1 MLTSICGIN
10 WGDEGKGR
18 MVDLLSRD
26 YDIVCRY
33 QGGNNAGHT
42 VVNQKGKFI
51 LNLLPSGILRDD
63 VVNVM
68 GPGMVIDIKHL
79 CGEIKKLR
87 EGGIA
92 ISPENL
98 KISDKA
104 IITMPYNILQDV
116 MEEDRLSKATGK
128 PYGSTRRGI
137 APVYA
142 DKYLKKAFRMGE
154 LKNLDLLFRRLPDIV
169 EWKNMTIKAYGFEP
183 VKVDDMKA
191 YFEEYGLPLKDYIID
206 TGIYLNK
213 ANAEGKKIMF
223 EAQLGALRDIDYGIV
238 PYTSSSSTIA
248 AYAPI
253 GAGVPNLKI
262 DKSIGIMKAYS
273 SCVGAGPFTCEYFGD
288 KAEKLRA
295 FGGEY
300 GAATGRPRRVG
311 PFDVVASRY
320 GIRCQGA
327 DEIAL
332 TKLDVL
338 DGYEEIEICTHY
350 ELDGKVID
358 EFPFTDVLDEC
369 RPVFEKV
376 KGWNC
381 DITGC
386 RRAEDLPREA
396 LDYIRLLEK
405 LCGCKIKY
413 VSVGAERD
421 ACIVLD

>member
-42 VVNQKGKFI
+42 VINDKGKFI
-51 LNLLPSGILRDD
+51 LNLLPSGILRED
-63 VVNVM
+63 VVCVM
-68 GPGMVIDIKHL
+68 GPGMVIDLKHL
-79 CGEIKKLR
+79 CGEIQKLR
-87 EGGIA
+87 SAGIK

-104 IITMPYNILQDV
+104 IITMPYNVLQDI
-116 MEEDRLSKATGK
+116 MEEDRLAKATGK

-154 LKNLDLLFRRLPDIV
+154 LLNLDLLYKRLPDIV
-169 EWKNMTIKAYGFEP
+169 DWKNMTIKAYGFTPISVE
-183 VKVDDMKA
+183 DMKA
-191 YFEEYGLPLKDYIID
+191 YFEEYGAILKDYIID
-206 TGIYLNK
+206 VGMYLNK

-223 EAQLGALRDIDYGIV
+223 EAQLGAHRDIDYGIV
-238 PYTSSSSTIA
+238 PYTSSSTTFA

-253 GAGVPNLKI
+253 GAGVPNLKL

-273 SCVGAGPFTCEYFGD
+273 SCVGAGPFTCEYFGE
-288 KAEKLRA
+288 KADKLREL
-295 FGGEY
+295 GGEY

-311 PFDVVASRY
+311 PFDAVASRY
-320 GIRCQGA
+320 GIMCQGA

-338 DGYEEIEICTHY
+338 DSYEEIEICTHY
-350 ELDGKVID
+350 ELDGKIID
-358 EFPFTDVLDEC
+358 HFPFTDVLDLC
-369 RPVFEKV
+369 KPVFEKV

-381 DITGC
+381 DISHC
-386 RRAEDLPREA
+386 RKAEDLPKEA

-421 ACIVLD
+421 ACIVMD

>member
-26 YDIVCRY
+26 FDVVCRY

-42 VVNQKGKFI
+42 VINERGKFI

-68 GPGMVIDIKHL
+68 GCGMVIDLKHL
-79 CGEIKKLR
+79 CGEIENLR
-87 EGGIA
+87 KAGIK

-104 IITMPYNILQDV
+104 IITMPYNVLQDV
-116 MEEDRLSKATGK
+116 MEEDRLTKATGK

-142 DKYLKKAFRMGE
+142 DKYMKKAFRMGE
-154 LKNLDLLFRRLPDIV
+154 LLNTELLYKRVPDIV
-169 EWKNMTIKAYGFEP
+169 AWKNMTIKAYGFEP
-183 VKVDDMKA
+183 VKVEEIIE
-191 YFEEYGLPLKDYIID
+191 YFEKYGKPLAEYVCD
-206 TGIYLNK
+206 TGVFLNK
-213 ANAEGKKIMF
+213 ANEKGKNIMF

-253 GAGVPNLKI
+253 GAGVPNLKLSN
-262 DKSIGIMKAYS
+262 SIGIMKAYS
-273 SCVGAGPFTCEYFGD
+273 SCVGAGPFTCEYFGE
-288 KAEKLRA
+288 KAEKLREA
-295 FGGEY
+295 GGEY

-311 PFDVVASRY
+311 PFDAVASRY
-320 GIRCQGA
+320 GILCQGA

-338 DGYEEIEICTHY
+338 DGYEELEICTHY
-350 ELDGKVID
+350 ELNGKVID
-358 EFPFTDVLDEC
+358 DFPFTDVLDEC
-369 RPVFEKV
+369 KPVFEKV
-376 KGWNC
+376 KGWHC
-381 DITGC
+381 DISHC
-386 RRAEDLPREA
+386 RKKEDLPKEA
-396 LDYIRLLEK
+396 LDYIKLLEK
-405 LCGCKIKY
+405 LCGCKIRY
-413 VSVGAERD
+413 VSVGAERE
-421 ACIVLD
+421 AYVKMY